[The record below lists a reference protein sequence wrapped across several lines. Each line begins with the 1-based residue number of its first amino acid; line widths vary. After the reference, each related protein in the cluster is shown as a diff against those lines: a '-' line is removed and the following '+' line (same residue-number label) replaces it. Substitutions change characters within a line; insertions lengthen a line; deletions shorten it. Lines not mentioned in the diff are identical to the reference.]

1 MRSNK
6 IERYKK
12 RLTLTKRQK
21 QILIGTLLGDGH
33 WESSYREEVARL
45 KIEHSYKQKEYVDWL
60 YKEFQ
65 EWSRSGPKIR
75 VRERWGK
82 THKHYYF
89 TTLSHPELAKFRKL
103 FYTNKT
109 KVIPKEL
116 LKYHLNKLSLA
127 VWFMDDG
134 SIKSKECRGRF
145 LNTQSYSEKEV
156 KSLQKILKEKFSLD
170 SSLKKDGNGMQI
182 YIPSNSAKILRQLID
197 KYVIQSMRYKL
208 PN

>member
-1 MRSNK
+1 
-6 IERYKK
+6 
-12 RLTLTKRQK
+12 
-21 QILIGTLLGDGH
+21 
-33 WESSYREEVARL
+33 
-45 KIEHSYKQKEYVDWL
+45 
-60 YKEFQ
+60 
-65 EWSRSGPKIR
+65 
-75 VRERWGK
+75 
-82 THKHYYF
+82 
-89 TTLSHPELAKFRKL
+89 
-103 FYTNKT
+103 
-109 KVIPKEL
+109 
-116 LKYHLNKLSLA
+116 
-127 VWFMDDG
+127 MDDG